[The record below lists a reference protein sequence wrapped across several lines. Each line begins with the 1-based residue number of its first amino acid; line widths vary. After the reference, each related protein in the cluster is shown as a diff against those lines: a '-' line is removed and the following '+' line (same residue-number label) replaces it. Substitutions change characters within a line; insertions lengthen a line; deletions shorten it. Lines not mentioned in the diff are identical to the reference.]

1 MPENDNIHAGF
12 GGMKTTEIHEFV
24 PRDATRRQEADAGAD
39 TPVENLNLLIRR
51 VAIVSMEE
59 IDQVI
64 AELHRVR
71 GMLRSESECLSRDIV
86 RYASLNQQLLAGM
99 KVVAESLKQWKG
111 APMSREQALAD
122 FKARWLGGDVHDD
135 RIT

>member
-1 MPENDNIHAGF
+1 ME
-12 GGMKTTEIHEFV
+12 TTEIHEFV
-24 PRDATRRQEADAGAD
+24 RRDAARRREADAAAD
-39 TPVENLNLLIRR
+39 TPAENLNSLIRR
-51 VAIVSMEE
+51 AAIVSMEE

-64 AELHRVR
+64 VELQRVR
-71 GMLRSESECLSRDIV
+71 DMLRSESERVSRDIV

-99 KVVAESLKQWKG
+99 KVIAESLKQWKG

-122 FKARWLGGDVHDD
+122 FKARWLGGDVHDE